1 MRRRDEGGRRAD
13 AVHRSPEA
21 GAADRTVGVAVA
33 VVAAPGRRPATP
45 AEDAAT
51 AGGHRVMQEAAGEMP
66 AGSAAAMLA
75 RDAGMAAR
83 LRVTQAKGAAT
94 QVAVGG
100 AMPAADAETR
110 AISRETTPV
119 AGVATQAISPETI
132 PVAGVATRA
141 AAAMPT
147 TTRPDRDRDKGAGE
161 AIPAGRMVPPSS
173 RT

>member
-1 MRRRDEGGRRAD
+1 
-13 AVHRSPEA
+13 
-21 GAADRTVGVAVA
+21 
-33 VVAAPGRRPATP
+33 
-45 AEDAAT
+45 
-51 AGGHRVMQEAAGEMP
+51 MP

-83 LRVTQAKGAAT
+83 LRVTQAKDAAT

-147 TTRPDRDRDKGAGE
+147 TTRPDRDKGAGE